1 MTETQDI
8 RPSLWW
14 AALAIP
20 FSLAG
25 LVLAVF
31 FMVTAIERVGSSMA
45 YADVPGEMD
54 VDLKRD
60 LSYTVFLEQTL
71 SENTTLTSPSALRS
85 SVFCE
90 LHTLPAGDAIP
101 MSVPSGSTTYN
112 YGDRSGISFLH
123 FTVPRDGTYLLGC
136 RDNRGNGPPLRIAV
150 GSGAEE
156 AIVAAVERSLVAFFG
171 GGLVALLVFVRV
183 LMLRDQSKRAIRAL
197 GLKPV

>member
-20 FSLAG
+20 FSLGG

-31 FMVTAIERVGSSMA
+31 FMVTAIQRVGSSMA

-71 SENTTLTSPSALRS
+71 SENSAATPMSSLRS
-85 SVFCE
+85 SVRCE
-90 LHTLPAGDAIP
+90 LHTLPEGDVIP

-112 YGDRSGISFLH
+112 YGDRSGFSFLN
-123 FTVPRDGTYLLGC
+123 FTVPRDGTYLLAC
-136 RDNRGNGPPLRIAV
+136 RVYVRPVPHLRIAV
-150 GSGAEE
+150 GSGAAE
-156 AIVAAVERSLVAFFG
+156 AITAAVERSLASFFG

-197 GLKPV
+197 GLRPV